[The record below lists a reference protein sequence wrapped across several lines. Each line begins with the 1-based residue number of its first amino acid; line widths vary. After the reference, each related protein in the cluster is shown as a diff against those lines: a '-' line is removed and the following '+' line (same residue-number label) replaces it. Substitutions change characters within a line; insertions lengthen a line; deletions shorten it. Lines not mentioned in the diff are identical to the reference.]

1 MNDAPNFLVEWPSRW
16 DEFLTAIGPAMGK
29 SPKRLAGEAQVG
41 LFPWWGILL
50 SWAFELLLLVA
61 VIVIPAKLASMQPY
75 EPPPKPKYDVIY
87 YSGNELPRTE
97 DVGGAEAGHSGR
109 SGGREAH
116 HPTQTIRV
124 ARGSTLRETVADAP
138 KLDLPR
144 SNSAVA
150 NLLALKALP
159 GPAPAE
165 GMRSSLRAPVLPQ
178 TAVAPAPQVPDQ
190 LRAAPQLNV
199 GVAPPSVAAP
209 QREVSTL
216 RIPGSNAVQ
225 VVPPPV
231 SAPEQMTN
239 LNPRLTMPAPRVVAP
254 PPSMTREV
262 ATMGPGFGPGEL
274 QKQVVPPPVQV
285 NDDAAQRRSISG
297 LGSASVVPPTVQL
310 GAGAAERSR
319 AGGLGT
325 GTATAVVPPPPSVS
339 GGGALTGHGT
349 GNRGAGLGG
358 PLDAGLAAAPPRSN
372 GGGSTSGVVVS
383 SQPGS
388 KVGLPGSGGSG
399 ALAMSPS
406 GGDKAGLGGSGG
418 GGGIGRGDGPGSGFS
433 GPGTGAGKEG
443 TGPGSDPLARGGISP
458 YPGSGGA
465 GTGTSGTPALP
476 GVSVK
481 GGSSNV
487 VTLPS
492 FGSGGKAAGAPG
504 RSNTSPEDRGP
515 DITVVATSRSG
526 GAFDFYGKLKGD
538 KVYTIYIETA
548 LGTAVMQFADPASAV
563 HGYAEDL
570 TAPQAMRSD
579 LPPGLPKAR
588 LVISCVLDRSG
599 LLRRPHVIEPAN
611 AVMTSKV
618 LTALNSWK
626 FRPARRGT
634 DPIEVNAILGFNI
647 DTNDQY

>member
-1 MNDAPNFLVEWPSRW
+1 
-16 DEFLTAIGPAMGK
+16 
-29 SPKRLAGEAQVG
+29 
-41 LFPWWGILL
+41 
-50 SWAFELLLLVA
+50 
-61 VIVIPAKLASMQPY
+61 
-75 EPPPKPKYDVIY
+75 
-87 YSGNELPRTE
+87 
-97 DVGGAEAGHSGR
+97 
-109 SGGREAH
+109 
-116 HPTQTIRV
+116 
-124 ARGSTLRETVADAP
+124 
-138 KLDLPR
+138 
-144 SNSAVA
+144 
-150 NLLALKALP
+150 
-159 GPAPAE
+159 
-165 GMRSSLRAPVLPQ
+165 
-178 TAVAPAPQVPDQ
+178 
-190 LRAAPQLNV
+190 
-199 GVAPPSVAAP
+199 
-209 QREVSTL
+209 
-216 RIPGSNAVQ
+216 
-225 VVPPPV
+225 
-231 SAPEQMTN
+231 
-239 LNPRLTMPAPRVVAP
+239 
-254 PPSMTREV
+254 
-262 ATMGPGFGPGEL
+262 
-274 QKQVVPPPVQV
+274 
-285 NDDAAQRRSISG
+285 
-297 LGSASVVPPTVQL
+297 
-310 GAGAAERSR
+310 
-319 AGGLGT
+319 
-325 GTATAVVPPPPSVS
+325 
-339 GGGALTGHGT
+339 
-349 GNRGAGLGG
+349 
-358 PLDAGLAAAPPRSN
+358 
-372 GGGSTSGVVVS
+372 
-383 SQPGS
+383 
-388 KVGLPGSGGSG
+388 
-399 ALAMSPS
+399 MSPS

-492 FGSGGKAAGAPG
+492 FESGGKAAGAPG

-599 LLRRPHVIEPAN
+599 LLRRPHVIEPAS

>member
-1 MNDAPNFLVEWPSRW
+1 
-16 DEFLTAIGPAMGK
+16 
-29 SPKRLAGEAQVG
+29 
-41 LFPWWGILL
+41 
-50 SWAFELLLLVA
+50 
-61 VIVIPAKLASMQPY
+61 
-75 EPPPKPKYDVIY
+75 
-87 YSGNELPRTE
+87 
-97 DVGGAEAGHSGR
+97 
-109 SGGREAH
+109 
-116 HPTQTIRV
+116 
-124 ARGSTLRETVADAP
+124 
-138 KLDLPR
+138 
-144 SNSAVA
+144 
-150 NLLALKALP
+150 
-159 GPAPAE
+159 
-165 GMRSSLRAPVLPQ
+165 
-178 TAVAPAPQVPDQ
+178 
-190 LRAAPQLNV
+190 
-199 GVAPPSVAAP
+199 
-209 QREVSTL
+209 
-216 RIPGSNAVQ
+216 
-225 VVPPPV
+225 
-231 SAPEQMTN
+231 
-239 LNPRLTMPAPRVVAP
+239 
-254 PPSMTREV
+254 
-262 ATMGPGFGPGEL
+262 MGPGFGSGEL

-285 NDDAAQRRSISG
+285 NDDAAQRRNISG

-310 GAGAAERSR
+310 GAGATERSR

-325 GTATAVVPPPPSVS
+325 GTSTAVVPPPPSVS
-339 GGGALTGHGT
+339 GGGSLTGHGT
-349 GNRGAGLGG
+349 GNRGTGLGG
-358 PLDAGLAAAPPRSN
+358 PLDAGLAAAPPSSN
-372 GGGSTSGVVVS
+372 SGGSTSGVVVS

-492 FGSGGKAAGAPG
+492 FGSGGKAAGSPG
-504 RSNTSPEDRGP
+504 RSNTSPENRGP

-579 LPPGLPKAR
+579 LPSGLPKAR

-599 LLRRPHVIEPAN
+599 LLRRPHVLEPAN

-626 FRPARRGT
+626 FRPVLRGNE
-634 DPIEVNAILGFNI
+634 PIEVNAILGFNI